1 MAHMRTVSSSAN
13 GSVLQYLESCVDRSG
28 GDNRVS
34 QSPVSMGI
42 WTQAHAQ
49 PPAQLTCL
57 IGVVRS
63 NGVVLNQKEKQEIL
77 HCLSYLFLKN
87 SFELSF
93 S

>member
-1 MAHMRTVSSSAN
+1 
-13 GSVLQYLESCVDRSG
+13 
-28 GDNRVS
+28 
-34 QSPVSMGI
+34 MGI